1 MEQLLVFHY
10 LKLMNKEILV
20 IDDNPDIRSLV
31 SSILKEQ
38 NFVVRTAA
46 NYDQAVFEVN
56 KKLPDLAIIDIK
68 LDKADKDGIDLLK
81 LVMRKDKLTPVIM
94 ISGHATVQVAVEA
107 TRLGAYEFI
116 EKPFSKE
123 KILSYVNR
131 ALESSELKKEK
142 DLLENKLF
150 HSFELIGKSPSIL
163 KVKKIIEKLST
174 SDSRVL
180 ISGATGTGKEL
191 VARKI
196 HKNSTRSKEPFV
208 IINAA
213 LLKESTYEKEL
224 FGEELD
230 DGTISSG
237 ALERANKG
245 TLLIDEVS
253 EIPYETQ
260 ANVLRVLIDQK
271 FKRLNGSKDI
281 SVNIRLISSTS
292 KNLLELVKLKK
303 FREDLFHR
311 LNVMPIQLSSL
322 ASRTEDIPLLI
333 EYFKKKL
340 SDINGVQETKIDL
353 KNDNFYT
360 YNWPG
365 NVRELRNLVERI
377 TILSANET
385 DRNVDKYIEDILNP
399 SSTVENN
406 KSILEKSFT
415 SPLKEA
421 RKHFEKEYLTTQLK
435 KNHGNISKTADF
447 IGMER
452 SALHRK
458 LKELGIKGIN

>member
-1 MEQLLVFHY
+1 MH
-10 LKLMNKEILV
+10 KEILV

-31 SSILKEQ
+31 SNILKEQ
-38 NFVVRTAA
+38 NFEVRTAA
-46 NYDQAVFEVN
+46 NYDQAVFEIN
-56 KKLPDLAIIDIK
+56 KKIPDLAIIDIK
-68 LDKADKDGIDLLK
+68 LDKTDKDGIDLLK
-81 LVMRKDKLTPVIM
+81 LLTKKNKLIPVIM
-94 ISGHATVQVAVEA
+94 ISGHATVQIAVEA

-123 KILSYVNR
+123 KILNYVNR
-131 ALESSELKKEK
+131 ALESLALKKEK
-142 DLLENKLF
+142 DFIENKLF
-150 HSFELIGKSPSIL
+150 HSFELIGKSPSISKIK
-163 KVKKIIEKLST
+163 KVIEKLNT
-174 SDSRVL
+174 SESRIL
-180 ISGATGTGKEL
+180 ISGPTGSGKEL

-196 HKNSTRSKEPFV
+196 HKNSPRSKEPFV

-213 LLKESTYEKEL
+213 LLKENTYEKEL

-230 DGTISSG
+230 EGNISFG

-271 FKRLNGSKDI
+271 FKRVNGSKNI
-281 SVNIRLISSTS
+281 NVNIRLISSTS
-292 KNLLELVKLKK
+292 KDLNELVKNNN
-303 FREDLFHR
+303 FREDLYHR
-311 LNVMPIQLSSL
+311 LNVIPIELTPLS
-322 ASRTEDIPLLI
+322 SRTEDIPLLI
-333 EYFKKKL
+333 EYFKTKL
-340 SDINGVQETKIDL
+340 SEINGVQQPSIDIN
-353 KNDNFYT
+353 NDNLYT
-360 YNWPG
+360 YDWPG
-365 NVRELRNLVERI
+365 NVRELRNLIERI
-377 TILSANET
+377 TILSADET
-385 DRNVDKYIEDILNP
+385 KGNTNKIIQDILNP
-399 SSTVENN
+399 SFSEKN
-406 KSILEKSFT
+406 KSDILEKSLS

>member
-1 MEQLLVFHY
+1 MH
-10 LKLMNKEILV
+10 KEILV
-20 IDDNPDIRSLV
+20 IDDNPDIRFLV
-31 SSILKEQ
+31 SNILKDQ
-38 NFVVRTAA
+38 NFTVRTAA
-46 NYDQAVFEVN
+46 NYDQAVFEIN

-68 LDKADKDGIDLLK
+68 LDKPDKDGIDLLK
-81 LVMRKDKLTPVIM
+81 LVTQKNKSTPVIM
-94 ISGHATVQVAVEA
+94 ISGHATVKVAIEA
-107 TRLGAYEFI
+107 IKIGAYEFI

-123 KILSYVNR
+123 KILNYVKR
-131 ALESSELKKEK
+131 AIESLELKKEK
-142 DLLENKLF
+142 DIIEEKLF
-150 HSFELIGKSPSIL
+150 HSFDLIGKSNAIT
-163 KVKKIIEKLST
+163 KIKKIIEKLS
-174 SDSRVL
+174 SSESRVL
-180 ISGATGTGKEL
+180 ITGPTGTGKEL

-196 HKNSTRSKEPFV
+196 HKNSLRSNQPFI

-213 LLKESTYEKEL
+213 VLKENTYEKEL
-224 FGEELD
+224 FGEEFE
-230 DGTISSG
+230 DGTISFG

-271 FKRLNGSKDI
+271 FKRVNGSNDI
-281 SVNIRLISSTS
+281 NVNIRLISSTS
-292 KNLLELVKLKK
+292 KNLNELVKINK

-311 LNVMPIQLSSL
+311 LNVMPIELIPL
-322 ASRTEDIPLLI
+322 NSRTEDIPLLI
-333 EYFKKKL
+333 DYFKKKL
-340 SDINGVQETKIDL
+340 SEINGVQLPKIDIN
-353 KNDNFYT
+353 NDNLYT

-377 TILSANET
+377 TILSANESKE
-385 DRNVDKYIEDILNP
+385 NIDKIIQDILNR
-399 SSTVENN
+399 SSNENN
-406 KSILEKSFT
+406 DKNIFEKSFA

-421 RKHFEKEYLTTQLK
+421 REHFEKEYLITQLK

-458 LKELGIKGIN
+458 LKSLGIKGIN

>member
-1 MEQLLVFHY
+1 MH
-10 LKLMNKEILV
+10 KEILV

-31 SSILKEQ
+31 SSILIDQ
-38 NFVVRTAA
+38 NFRVRTAA
-46 NYDQAVFEVN
+46 NYDQAVFEIN

-68 LDKADKDGIDLLK
+68 LDKVDKDGIDLLK
-81 LVMRKDKLTPVIM
+81 LVIKKNKLIPVIM
-94 ISGHATVQVAVEA
+94 ISGHATVQIAVEA

-123 KILSYVNR
+123 KILNYVNR
-131 ALESSELKKEK
+131 ALESSALKKER
-142 DLLENKLF
+142 DLIENKLF
-150 HSFELIGKSPSIL
+150 HSFDLIGKSPSIMR
-163 KVKKIIEKLST
+163 VKKIIEKLST
-174 SDSRVL
+174 SESRVL
-180 ISGATGTGKEL
+180 ISGQTGTGKEL

-196 HKNSTRSKEPFV
+196 HKNSLRSKEPFV

-213 LLKESTYEKEL
+213 LLKENTYEKEL
-224 FGEELD
+224 FGEEFD
-230 DGTISSG
+230 DGNISFG

-253 EIPYETQ
+253 EIPYQTQ

-281 SVNIRLISSTS
+281 HVNIRLISSTS
-292 KNLLELVKLKK
+292 KDLQDLVKMNK

-311 LNVMPIQLSSL
+311 LNVIPIELNSL
-322 ASRTEDIPLLI
+322 TSRTEDIPLLI
-333 EYFKKKL
+333 EYFKEKL
-340 SDINGVQETKIDL
+340 SEINGVQIPNIDMD
-353 KNDNFYT
+353 NDNLYS

-377 TILSANET
+377 TILSSNET
-385 DRNVDKYIEDILNP
+385 KSNINKLIGDILNP
-399 SSTVENN
+399 SQSDHIRND
-406 KSILEKSFT
+406 ILEKSFS

-421 RKHFEKEYLTTQLK
+421 RKNFEKEYLTTQLK
-435 KNHGNISKTADF
+435 RNHGNISKTADF